1 MHDIKKFAVYKHR
14 LVNSDGDILTRQFI
28 VLKDENGNIVQ
39 WTDFHR
45 YARSG
50 KKKMSKN
57 VSSDGN
63 MRCYHAVAFL
73 NYIFFGKYRISRLIE
88 VEAVMVKDF
97 LNDYG
102 LGRLPLDK
110 DETRRG
116 KSTVD
121 TCISHILDFLDL
133 MIRANHSCRMK
144 IADLYSEER
153 IFDKRRRRYITKK
166 VPVFEVNYRNKT
178 QPIFRDITE
187 EAFQIIMNVIID
199 KHTNI
204 LMLAALS
211 AFAGLRPSES
221 CNVRRSD
228 SILGPGLRF
237 EMRDGEVINVVI
249 DLREEKNLRSD
260 GKSVGKIKKE
270 REQKVYPAFLN
281 VFMECYNTYMEFIEG
296 RQYEA
301 DYGAL
306 TTTSTGKAYTYD
318 AYYKEFQSVVKEA
331 IPVMLASGHARTVHY
346 GMLLQ
351 EHSISPHILRHWF
364 SMKLTIYGE
373 DVAGL
378 MTWRGDKSPESA
390 LTYISNKSELVD
402 ELEKVSDEAFH
413 YTLWKAGKMENGG
426 NQPWKN

>member
-1 MHDIKKFAVYKHR
+1 MA
-14 LVNSDGDILTRQFI
+14 
-28 VLKDENGNIVQ
+28 
-39 WTDFHR
+39 
-45 YARSG
+45 
-50 KKKMSKN
+50 
-57 VSSDGN
+57 
-63 MRCYHAVAFL
+63 
-73 NYIFFGKYRISRLIE
+73 
-88 VEAVMVKDF
+88 
-97 LNDYG
+97 
-102 LGRLPLDK
+102 K
-110 DETRRG
+110 DETRRS

-221 CNVRRSD
+221 CNVRRPD

-318 AYYKEFQSVVKEA
+318 AYYKEFQNVVKEA

-373 DVAGL
+373 DVAGI